1 MAGIKVIAVTKP
13 NHPALLLNYILLLL
27 FFIGATSF
35 HSNKAKPPVPIIFD
49 TDIAEDYDD
58 VGALTI
64 LHVLADKGEA
74 KILATISSNSFET
87 TAPTISVLNDYFGRP
102 DIPIGITK
110 RKEPNRP
117 CPQGWA
123 QAIIQ
128 KYPHRLSSNNEAR
141 EAVALYRELLSKQPD
156 HSVTIVTVG
165 FFTNIAD
172 LLSSSPDQYS
182 PLNGKDL
189 VSKKVK
195 QLVSMAARLD
205 EGKNSGKE
213 YNVCIDLKASQKVF
227 GEWSRPFMISPFE
240 VGVKILTGIPLV
252 KDSSIQ
258 NSPVK
263 DAFTIAL
270 QKDKN
275 ETGRMSWDET
285 AVLAAVRG
293 TAPYFSVRKLNLQIQ
308 NDCSDTLIAGNRIS
322 YLGFKMKPEE
332 VQAVIE
338 ELMHQA
344 PKKKR

>member
-1 MAGIKVIAVTKP
+1 MLTR
-13 NHPALLLNYILLLL
+13 L
-27 FFIGATSF
+27 FFLVVLIGANSF
-35 HSNKAKPPVPIIFD
+35 YSTKVKQPVAIIFD

-64 LHVLADKGEA
+64 LHVLAAKGEA

-87 TAPTISVLNDYFGRP
+87 TAPAISVLNDYFGRP

-123 QAIIQ
+123 QAII
-128 KYPHRLSSNNEAR
+128 KNYPHHLSSNSEAR
-141 EAVALYRELLSKQPD
+141 EAVALYREILSGQPD
-156 HSVTIVTVG
+156 NSVTIVTVG

-172 LLSSSPDQYS
+172 LLSSPPDQYS
-182 PLNGKDL
+182 ALNGKQL
-189 VSKKVK
+189 VNKKVK

-205 EGKNSGKE
+205 EGRNSGKE
-213 YNVCIDLKASQKVF
+213 YNVCTDVKASQKVF
-227 GEWSRPFMISPFE
+227 EEWRKPFIISPFE
-240 VGVKILTGIPLV
+240 LGVQLLTGIPLI

-270 QKDKN
+270 QKDEN

-293 TAPYFSVRKLNLQIQ
+293 AEPYFSVRKINLQIQ
-308 NDCSDTLIAGNRIS
+308 NDCSDTLIAGDRIS

-332 VQAVIE
+332 VQSVIE

-344 PKKKR
+344 PARAQ

>member
-1 MAGIKVIAVTKP
+1 MLIR
-13 NHPALLLNYILLLL
+13 LLLL
-27 FFIGATSF
+27 VFLIGTNSF
-35 HSNKAKPPVPIIFD
+35 YSAKIKQPVPIIFD

-64 LHVLADKGEA
+64 LHVLAAKGEA

-87 TAPTISVLNDYFGRP
+87 TAPAISVLNDYFGRP

-123 QAIIQ
+123 QAII
-128 KYPHRLSSNNEAR
+128 KNYPHHLSSNSEAR
-141 EAVALYRELLSKQPD
+141 EAVALYRELLSRQPD
-156 HSVTIVTVG
+156 NSVTIVTVG

-172 LLSSSPDQYS
+172 LLSSPPDQYS
-182 PLNGKDL
+182 PLNGKEL
-189 VSKKVK
+189 VNKKVK

-205 EGKNSGKE
+205 EGRNNGKE
-213 YNVCIDLKASQKVF
+213 YNVCTDIKASQKVF
-227 GEWSRPFMISPFE
+227 SEWRKPFIISPFE
-240 VGVKILTGIPLV
+240 LGVQILTGIPLI

-275 ETGRMSWDET
+275 ESGRMSWDET

-293 TAPYFSVRKLNLQIQ
+293 TEPYFSLRKINLQIQ
-308 NDCSDTLIAGNRIS
+308 TDCSDTLIEGNRIS
-322 YLGFKMKPEE
+322 YLGFKMKPEQ
-332 VQAVIE
+332 VQSVIE
-338 ELMHQA
+338 ELMHRA
-344 PKKKR
+344 PAKAR

>member
-1 MAGIKVIAVTKP
+1 MLIR
-13 NHPALLLNYILLLL
+13 LL
-27 FFIGATSF
+27 FLFLSFIGANSF
-35 HSNKAKPPVPIIFD
+35 YSTQPKQPVSIIFD

-58 VGALTI
+58 VGALAI

-74 KILATISSNSFET
+74 KILATISCNSYET
-87 TAPTISVLNDYFGRP
+87 TAPAISVLNDYFGRP
-102 DIPIGITK
+102 SIPIGVTK
-110 RKEPNRP
+110 RREPNRP
-117 CPQGWA
+117 CTQGWA

-128 KYPHRLSSNNEAR
+128 NYPHHVSSNSEAR
-141 EAVALYRELLSKQPD
+141 EAVALYREILAGQPD
-156 HSVTIVTVG
+156 NSVTIVTVG

-182 PLNGKDL
+182 PLNGKQL
-189 VSKKVK
+189 VHKKVK

-213 YNVCIDLKASQKVF
+213 YNVCIDVKASQKVF
-227 GEWSRPFMISPFE
+227 EEWNQPFIISPFE
-240 VGVKILTGIPLV
+240 LGVKILTGIPLT

-293 TAPYFSVRKLNLQIQ
+293 AAPYFTVRQLNLKIKD
-308 NDCSDTLIAGNRIS
+308 DCTDTLAIGKRIS
-322 YLGFKMKPEE
+322 YLGFKMKPAG
-332 VQAVIE
+332 VQTVIE
-338 ELMHQA
+338 DLMHQ
-344 PKKKR
+344 PPRRQR

>member
-1 MAGIKVIAVTKP
+1 MLRLLFLFLSFIGTNSFYSTKAKQ
-13 NHPALLLNYILLLL
+13 PAL
-27 FFIGATSF
+27 
-35 HSNKAKPPVPIIFD
+35 IIFD

-64 LHVLADKGEA
+64 LHVLANKGEA
-74 KILATISSNSFET
+74 KILATVSCNSFET
-87 TAPTISVLNDYFGRP
+87 TVPTISVLNDYFGRP
-102 DIPIGITK
+102 DIPIGVTK

-123 QAIIQ
+123 QAII
-128 KYPHRLSSNNEAR
+128 KNYPHHLSSNSEAR
-141 EAVALYRELLSKQPD
+141 EAVALYREILSKQPD
-156 HSVTIVTVG
+156 NSVTIVTVG

-182 PLNGKDL
+182 PLNGKEL
-189 VSKKVK
+189 VNKKVK

-205 EGKNSGKE
+205 EGKNTGKE

-227 GEWSRPFMISPFE
+227 EEWNKPFIISPFE
-240 VGVKILTGIPLV
+240 LGVKILTGIPLT

-285 AVLAAVRG
+285 AVFTAVRG
-293 TAPYFSVRKLNLQIQ
+293 TAPYFTVRQLNLAIKD
-308 NDCSDTLIAGNRIS
+308 DCTDTLSAGKRIS

-332 VQAVIE
+332 VQTVIE
-338 ELMHQA
+338 ELMHQV
-344 PKKKR
+344 PQKH

>member
-1 MAGIKVIAVTKP
+1 MLIRLLFLFLFFGANSFYSVKP
-13 NHPALLLNYILLLL
+13 KQPAL
-27 FFIGATSF
+27 
-35 HSNKAKPPVPIIFD
+35 IIFD

-87 TAPTISVLNDYFGRP
+87 TVPTISVLNDYFGRP
-102 DIPIGITK
+102 GIPIGVTK

-123 QAIIQ
+123 QAII
-128 KYPHRLSSNNEAR
+128 KNYPHHLSSNAEAR
-141 EAVALYRELLSKQPD
+141 EAVALYREILSRQPD
-156 HSVTIVTVG
+156 NSVTIVTVG

-172 LLSSSPDQYS
+172 LLSSAPDQYS
-182 PLNGKDL
+182 TLNGKEL
-189 VSKKVK
+189 VNKKVK

-213 YNVCIDLKASQKVF
+213 YNVCIDTKASQKVF
-227 GEWSRPFMISPFE
+227 EEWNKPFIISPFE
-240 VGVKILTGIPLV
+240 LGEKILTGIPLT
-252 KDSSIQ
+252 KDSTVQ

-263 DAFTIAL
+263 DVFTIAL

-293 TAPYFSVRKLNLQIQ
+293 AEPYFTVRKLSLKVL
-308 NDCSDTLIAGNRIS
+308 NDCTDTLVPGKRIL
-322 YLGFKMKPEE
+322 YLGFKMKPGE
-332 VQAVIE
+332 VQTVIE

-344 PKKKR
+344 PSSGTDQMIQGF

>member
-1 MAGIKVIAVTKP
+1 MLR
-13 NHPALLLNYILLLL
+13 LLFLSL
-27 FFIGATSF
+27 FFIGANSF
-35 HSNKAKPPVPIIFD
+35 YPVKSKQPVLIIFD

-64 LHVLADKGEA
+64 LHVLANKGEA

-87 TAPTISVLNDYFGRP
+87 TVPTISVLNNYFGRP
-102 DIPIGITK
+102 DIPIGVTK

-123 QAIIQ
+123 QAIIK
-128 KYPHRLSSNNEAR
+128 KYPHHLSSNGEAR
-141 EAVALYRELLSKQPD
+141 EAVALCREILSGQPD
-156 HSVTIVTVG
+156 NSVTMVTVG

-172 LLSSSPDQYS
+172 LLSSPPDQYS
-182 PLNGKDL
+182 PLNGKEL
-189 VSKKVK
+189 VNKKVK

-213 YNVCIDLKASQKVF
+213 YNVCIDTKASQKVF
-227 GEWSRPFMISPFE
+227 EEWNRPFVISPFE
-240 VGVKILTGIPLV
+240 LGEKILTGIPLT
-252 KDSSIQ
+252 KDSTIQ

-293 TAPYFSVRKLNLQIQ
+293 AAPYFTERKLNLKIL
-308 NDCSDTLIAGNRIS
+308 NDCTDTLIPGERIF
-322 YLGFKMKPEE
+322 YLGFKMKPDD
-332 VQAVIE
+332 VQTVIE
-338 ELMHQA
+338 ELMHQ
-344 PKKKR
+344 PPYKRR